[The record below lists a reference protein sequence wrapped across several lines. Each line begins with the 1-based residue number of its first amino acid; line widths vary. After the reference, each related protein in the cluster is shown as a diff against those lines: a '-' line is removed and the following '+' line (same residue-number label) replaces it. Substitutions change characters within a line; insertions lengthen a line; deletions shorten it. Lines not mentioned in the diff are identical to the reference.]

1 MKTKSGEELRL
12 VIQLSESGDPI
23 ASFVVADSITVC
35 RMGPNIPVAIV
46 SLIAIYYLVDL
57 HYPIDFAQ
65 TLGLLQ
71 HSCLGLN
78 FPEKERKT
86 GFTTV
91 LEIL

>member
-23 ASFVVADSITVC
+23 ALFVVADSITVC

-46 SLIAIYYLVDL
+46 SLIAVYYLIDL

-65 TLGLLQ
+65 TLGLITAFMFRLKF
-71 HSCLGLN
+71 S
-78 FPEKERKT
+78 
-86 GFTTV
+86 
-91 LEIL
+91 